1 MRAPEAVTEDSS
13 CLGSTR
19 RGTSVESVVVLELW
33 IPIVLVPLRRAQVS
47 GRMKSFC
54 VLVES

>member
-1 MRAPEAVTEDSS
+1 MQAAATEDSS

-19 RGTSVESVVVLELW
+19 RGTSVESVVVLELL
-33 IPIVLVPLRRAQVS
+33 IPTDPVPLQRVRVL

-54 VLVES
+54 VLVAS